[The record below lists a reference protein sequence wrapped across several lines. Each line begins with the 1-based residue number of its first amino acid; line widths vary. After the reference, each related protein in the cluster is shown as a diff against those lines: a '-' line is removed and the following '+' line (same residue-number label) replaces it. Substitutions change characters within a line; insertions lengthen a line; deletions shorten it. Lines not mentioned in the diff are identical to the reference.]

1 MKNIIFGFLFI
12 PFFASA
18 QSNSNIIG
26 LAFTNA
32 VINSLNEPVNT
43 QNLYRYINFNGF
55 KYDYSSDDLNLYVE
69 KYFKISKISD
79 LTSEKYR
86 ALNINIFNSDY
97 FDGEMKYIDTF
108 FYPKN
113 INFNDAN
120 FVITDILSNNY
131 FREFNSNKYGLY
143 FIDVKNSFYFLSDLV
158 YKLKINVY
166 KEYITLTANQT
177 LYLPVKPSF
186 NFYESKK
193 IGPYNSHELGYI
205 ETEKL
210 NYEDWYDN
218 KGKLSVAYEFDKNL
232 AYNHLIYLSCLLETR
247 SKLKKYFND
256 YLIEISNSK
265 RNK

>member
-131 FREFNSNKYGLY
+131 FREFDSNKYGLY

>member
-1 MKNIIFGFLFI
+1 MKKIIFVLFLVPI
-12 PFFASA
+12 IVSG
-18 QSNSNIIG
+18 QNNSSIVG
-26 LAFTNA
+26 QALTSA
-32 VINSLNEPVNT
+32 VINSLNEPVST
-43 QNLYRYINFNGF
+43 QNLYRYVNFNGF
-55 KYDYSSDDLNLYVE
+55 KYDYSSNDLNLYVE

-108 FYPKN
+108 YYPKN

-143 FIDVKNSFYFLSDLV
+143 FIDIKNSFYFLSDLV
-158 YKLKINVY
+158 YKIKINVY

-193 IGPYNSHELGYI
+193 IGPYNSHELGYVEI
-205 ETEKL
+205 EKL

-218 KGKLSVAYEFDKNL
+218 TGKSTVAYEFDKNL
-232 AYNHLIYLSCLLETR
+232 AYNHLIYLSSLLETR
-247 SKLKKYFND
+247 SKINKYFND

-265 RNK
+265 RN

>member
-1 MKNIIFGFLFI
+1 MKKILFLLFLLPIFV
-12 PFFASA
+12 SA
-18 QSNSNIIG
+18 QNNSSIVG
-26 LAFTNA
+26 QALSSA
-32 VINSLNEPVNT
+32 VINSLNEPVST
-43 QNLYRYINFNGF
+43 QNLYRYVNFNGF
-55 KYDYSSDDLNLYVE
+55 KYDYSSNDLNLYVE

-86 ALNINIFNSDY
+86 SLKINIFNSDY

-113 INFNDAN
+113 IDFNDAN

-131 FREFNSNKYGLY
+131 FREFNSNNYGLY
-143 FIDVKNSFYFLSDLV
+143 FIDVRNSFYFLSDLV

-218 KGKLSVAYEFDKNL
+218 KGKSTVAYEFDKTL
-232 AYNHLIYLSCLLETR
+232 AYNHLIYLSSLLETR
-247 SKLKKYFND
+247 SKLKKYFED

-265 RNK
+265 KK

>member
-86 ALNINIFNSDY
+86 ALNINIFDSDY

>member
-1 MKNIIFGFLFI
+1 MKKIIFLLFLLPLFV
-12 PFFASA
+12 SA
-18 QSNSNIIG
+18 QNNSSIVG
-26 LAFTNA
+26 QALASA
-32 VINSLNEPVNT
+32 VINSLNEPVST
-43 QNLYRYINFNGF
+43 QNLYRYVNFNGF
-55 KYDYSSDDLNLYVE
+55 KYDYSSNDLNLYVE

-86 ALNINIFNSDY
+86 SLKINIFNSDY
-97 FDGEMKYIDTF
+97 FDGEMKYTDTF
-108 FYPKN
+108 YYPKN
-113 INFNDAN
+113 IDFNDAN

-143 FIDVKNSFYFLSDLV
+143 FIDVRNSFYFLSDLV

-218 KGKLSVAYEFDKNL
+218 KGKSTVAYEFDKTL
-232 AYNHLIYLSCLLETR
+232 AYNHLIYLSSLLETR
-247 SKLKKYFND
+247 SKLKKYFED

-265 RNK
+265 KK

>member
-108 FYPKN
+108 FIPK
-113 INFNDAN
+113 I
-120 FVITDILSNNY
+120 
-131 FREFNSNKYGLY
+131 
-143 FIDVKNSFYFLSDLV
+143 
-158 YKLKINVY
+158 
-166 KEYITLTANQT
+166 
-177 LYLPVKPSF
+177 
-186 NFYESKK
+186 
-193 IGPYNSHELGYI
+193 
-205 ETEKL
+205 
-210 NYEDWYDN
+210 
-218 KGKLSVAYEFDKNL
+218 
-232 AYNHLIYLSCLLETR
+232 
-247 SKLKKYFND
+247 
-256 YLIEISNSK
+256 
-265 RNK
+265 